1 MILKERLKNNLGEVG
16 KDHILYRILDAG
28 ILEVDSGWRKFCI
41 KIQERIIHSG
51 VLCHGLT
58 DFDECTISF
67 DPSMKKELAV
77 EVVVHE
83 LFHIVLESVGM
94 GGDEEDIISTI
105 KNEQATTI
113 ISRGY
118 MQLVKLN
125 PDLFDIIQSCLDDR
139 EIEDDNESEAID
151 TTWDTP
157 DTGLR

>member
-1 MILKERLKNNLGEVG
+1 
-16 KDHILYRILDAG
+16 
-28 ILEVDSGWRKFCI
+28 
-41 KIQERIIHSG
+41 
-51 VLCHGLT
+51 
-58 DFDECTISF
+58 
-67 DPSMKKELAV
+67 
-77 EVVVHE
+77 
-83 LFHIVLESVGM
+83 M